1 MRSSRRTRKR
11 ERYQPGKI
19 KKEKRNGTNLNDLRG
34 TQTNYIVATFIK
46 KITLSGII
54 LTSLIS

>member
-1 MRSSRRTRKR
+1 MCSSRRTRKR

-34 TQTNYIVATFIK
+34 NGVTRNRGNLEV
-46 KITLSGII
+46 G
-54 LTSLIS
+54 